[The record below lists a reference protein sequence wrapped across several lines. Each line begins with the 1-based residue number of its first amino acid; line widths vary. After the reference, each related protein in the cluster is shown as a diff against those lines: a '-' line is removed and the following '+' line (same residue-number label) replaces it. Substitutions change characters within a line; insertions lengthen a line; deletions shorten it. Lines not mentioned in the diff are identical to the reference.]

1 MSRILH
7 KYEHNFMQQA
17 VQETLEEIMP
27 TLIKLYAAA
36 YEFKN
41 LEYQENIE
49 LDTALSQTEELL
61 KQLPFGI
68 EGQFI
73 GNGVSFGTAYRII
86 SALNQGDYNRGIKI
100 INSIPD
106 SKVRNI
112 ASNIFHRMAHS
123 AGLQK

>member
-1 MSRILH
+1 MSKILH
-7 KYEHNFMQQA
+7 RYQHNFMQQA
-17 VQETLEEIMP
+17 VHETLEEIMP
-27 TLIKLYAAA
+27 VLIRLYAAA

-49 LDTALSQTEELL
+49 LDAALSKTEELL

-86 SALNQGDYNRGIKI
+86 SALNQRDYNRGIKI
-100 INSIPD
+100 ISSIPD
-106 SKVRNI
+106 SKVRNV
-112 ASNIFHRMAHS
+112 ASNIFYRMAHS
-123 AGLQK
+123 AGLQ

>member
-1 MSRILH
+1 
-7 KYEHNFMQQA
+7 MQQA
-17 VQETLEEIMP
+17 VHETLEEIMP
-27 TLIKLYAAA
+27 VLIRLYAAA

-49 LDTALSQTEELL
+49 LDAALSQTEELL

-86 SALNQGDYNRGIKI
+86 CALNQGDYNRGIKI

-112 ASNIFHRMAHS
+112 ASNIFHRMVHS

>member
-7 KYEHNFMQQA
+7 RYEHNFVQQA
-17 VQETLEEIMP
+17 VHETLEEIMP
-27 TLIKLYAAA
+27 VLIRLYAAA

-49 LDTALSQTEELL
+49 LDAALSETEELL

-86 SALNQGDYNRGIKI
+86 SALNQRDYNRGIKI
-100 INSIPD
+100 ISSIPD
-106 SKVRNI
+106 SKVRNV
-112 ASNIFHRMAHS
+112 ASNIFYHMAHS
-123 AGLQK
+123 AGLQ